1 MTFPDS
7 LTLKSCDVT
16 QADLGPGIVERL
28 PEARRA
34 ICATTPEEDLL
45 EYLRQIRVA
54 DACDP
59 LNAPLVSELRI
70 LLSAGIQLAAA
81 IADNAIE
88 SGIGI
93 PSSVAASATTALQAI
108 AADLVVA
115 QRLAGSEALPSLT
128 TMRREIARVLPAPG
142 GRP

>member
-16 QADLGPGIVERL
+16 QADMGPGIVEQL

-59 LNAPLVSELRI
+59 LNAPLVSELKI
-70 LLSAGIQLAAA
+70 LLAAGIQLAAA
-81 IADNAIE
+81 IADNALA
-88 SGIGI
+88 SGVGI
-93 PSSVAASATTALQAI
+93 PSSVAAAATTALQAI
-108 AADLVVA
+108 AAHLVVA
-115 QRLAGSEALPSLT
+115 QRLAGSEALPSLDT
-128 TMRREIARVLPAPG
+128 VRREIALALPAPG

>member
-1 MTFPDS
+1 MTAPD
-7 LTLKSCDVT
+7 TLALPSFDMS
-16 QADLGPGIVERL
+16 DIGLGPGIVKRL
-28 PEARRA
+28 PEAFVP
-34 ICATTPEEDLL
+34 TTPEEELL
-45 EYLRQIRVA
+45 EHLRQIRAA

-59 LNAPLVSELRI
+59 LNAPLVAELRI

-115 QRLAGSEALPSLT
+115 QRLAGSEALPSLDT
-128 TMRREIARVLPAPG
+128 VRREIARALSAPG